1 MTHDYYYYNECSW
14 KNLVVV
20 VVVLPFSYES
30 DSRVAR
36 AAAVAADP
44 ARLVDVLIL
53 VTAPSCS
60 MLTN

>member
-1 MTHDYYYYNECSW
+1 M
-14 KNLVVV
+14 VVV
-20 VVVLPFSYES
+20 AVLPFSYES
-30 DSRVAR
+30 GGSRVAR

>member
-1 MTHDYYYYNECSW
+1 M
-14 KNLVVV
+14 VV